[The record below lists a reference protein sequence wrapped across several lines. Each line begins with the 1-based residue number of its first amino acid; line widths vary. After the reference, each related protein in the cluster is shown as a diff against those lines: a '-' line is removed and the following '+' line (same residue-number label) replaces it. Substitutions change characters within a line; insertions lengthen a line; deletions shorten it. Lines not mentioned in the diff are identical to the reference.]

1 TQTIVPPE
9 AAFGDGF
16 GTSMSVD
23 GTRLIVGSIYADYVL
38 PDAGGVYV
46 YEYSEGSWQE
56 MDRLASPAPRFAS
69 EFGSSVLLQGDVALV
84 EQDFGAY
91 VFERVGG
98 EWLSRDRLVA
108 PDGPTGGRT
117 FGNEMLLTEDWLFVG
132 APLEDSIASSVG
144 AVYVFERTG
153 KTSFAFTEKL
163 TPPDP
168 ETNRCRL
175 GASLAF
181 DGQTLL
187 AGAPNATGD
196 FAGQGAVYAYELE
209 SDQWLLKQQFTHD
222 DPLERNDFFGTSM
235 SLANGLLMVGASG
248 RSGAY
253 VFQRDSDGL
262 WFQTGRLPESG
273 SLGGRAGASVVANG
287 EHALVGAPDGA
298 SGGSITGVGYAYD
311 FECLTCEVDLDLDGA
326 LTIFDFLTFLNLF
339 QDGDPLADFDGDGE
353 LTIFDFLAFQTAFGA
368 GCG

>member
-84 EQDFGAY
+84 EQDADAY
-91 VFERVGG
+91 VFERVGD
-98 EWLSRDRLVA
+98 EWLLRDRLIPPSA
-108 PDGPTGGRT
+108 PGGIRS
-117 FGNEMLLTEDWLFVG
+117 FGNEMVMTEDWLFIGAPFDDTIAANVG
-132 APLEDSIASSVG
+132 AIY
-144 AVYVFERTG
+144 VYERTD
-153 KTSFAFTEKL
+153 TVSFSFSEKL
-163 TPPDP
+163 LPPDP
-168 ETNRCRL
+168 DTNRPRL
-175 GASLAF
+175 GASLAT

-187 AGAPNATGD
+187 AGAPIAEGR
-196 FAGQGAVYAYELE
+196 FQGQGEVYSYEL
-209 SDQWLLKQQFTHD
+209 DDGRWVLRQQFTHD
-222 DPLERNDFFGTSM
+222 DPVRRNDVFGS
-235 SLANGLLMVGASG
+235 SLSLSDGRLLVGAPG

-253 VFQRDSDGL
+253 VFQRDSDGR
-262 WFQTGRLPESG
+262 WFQSGRLPESG

-311 FECLTCEVDLDLDGA
+311 FECLICEVDLDLDGA

-353 LTIFDFLAFQTAFGA
+353 LTIFDFLAFQDAFTA
-368 GCG
+368 GC